1 MVEYR
6 LVGYN
11 SGGYRSSRTIL
22 FDGKIEKLWKPDPEY
37 PDTERTIS
45 YFKITYPNG
54 MVTEENN
61 EFLQN
66 ILNTQSYIESFL
78 VTEVIA
84 LPEDLED
91 KVEEDPLNPEEPIKH
106 TLWKRI
112 LNFIRH
118 GTY

>member
-1 MVEYR
+1 VIIFLKVITKECCC
-6 LVGYN
+6 
-11 SGGYRSSRTIL
+11 TT
-22 FDGKIEKLWKPDPEY
+22 W
-37 PDTERTIS
+37 
-45 YFKITYPNG
+45 YFQQ
-54 MVTEENN
+54 N
-61 EFLQN
+61 EFLQD
-66 ILNTQSYIESFL
+66 ILNTQNYIESFL

-91 KVEEDPLNPEEPIKH
+91 IVEEDPLTLEEPMQH